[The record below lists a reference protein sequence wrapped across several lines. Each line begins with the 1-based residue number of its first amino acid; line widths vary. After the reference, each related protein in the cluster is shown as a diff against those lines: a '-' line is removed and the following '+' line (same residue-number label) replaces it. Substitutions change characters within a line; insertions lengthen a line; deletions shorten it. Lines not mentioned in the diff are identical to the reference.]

1 VFGAP
6 TLEALYVSGRAI
18 VEHGRLTSAD
28 PETLG
33 RAAARA
39 ARTLRD
45 GL

>member
-1 VFGAP
+1 
-6 TLEALYVSGRAI
+6 
-18 VEHGRLTSAD
+18 LTSAD